1 MRIVAMYYKK
11 DINMKKTVN
20 FISIFLVS
28 VLAISAYGQGIE
40 VASIK
45 ANLNDGSAFRAPVDS
60 KGNQCGLVKLKSNIK
75 NINFEG
81 EIIGDVKYDMNEYSI
96 FMAKGANS
104 LTIVPPNY
112 LPISVQ
118 FPNYDITG
126 IESKTTY
133 VMTIKEKKN
142 NMKKTEVVITVTPK
156 DAVIKLDNFT
166 LRNINRDGYYKL
178 YLPKKT
184 WTCSAEA
191 EGYET
196 LTRPLSSG
204 KQKVDMNIELKSK
217 WAFLDVSCYNKDADI
232 YIDGI
237 KQSQGEWQGKIMSGT
252 HTIETKLKYH
262 KSERKTVTLRPEE
275 KRSVYIN
282 PLDRNTSTVVI
293 KWLNNKAQAQVYLD
307 GKKVGVT
314 PLTLTGVKAG
324 HHKLSFEAFY
334 FLPETKELELDGQYV
349 DVNVNLKFEENSWYR
364 ENPREYMN
372 KIYRF
377 YAGNQEAIKAELEVY
392 LSGADQLFGCTTPSG
407 DTFTREK
414 EFKKDIFIFEKL
426 KNKEYYLKK
435 NPVWFEIYCEAGYPE
450 QAEKLLNNSMD
461 NYYDIAK
468 AFYRKRNWKKAF
480 EYMNKYSYYGE
491 YTDYLLLA
499 DCCKNLGDK
508 KKAIEFFK
516 IAYLNANSEL
526 RVESFM
532 KSAIELKKMGVDLKP
547 LMELKRQRAEQ

>member
-1 MRIVAMYYKK
+1 MN
-11 DINMKKTVN
+11 INMKIIVN
-20 FISIFLVS
+20 FISICLVS
-28 VLAISAYGQGIE
+28 ILTISAYGQGIE

-60 KGNQCGLVKLKSNIK
+60 KGNKCGLVKVKSNIK

-81 EIIGDVKYDMNEYSI
+81 EIIGEVKYDMNEYTI
-96 FMAKGANS
+96 FMAKGANT

-156 DAVIKLDNFT
+156 DAVLKLDNFT
-166 LRNINRDGYYKL
+166 LKNINKDGYYKL

-184 WTCSAEA
+184 WICSAEA

-196 LTRPLSSG
+196 ITRPLSSG

-237 KQSQGEWQGKIMSGT
+237 KQSQGEWQGKIISGT

-275 KRSVYIN
+275 NRSVYIN

-324 HHKLSFEAFY
+324 HHKLSFEAIY

-349 DVNVNLKFEENSWYR
+349 DVNVNLKFEDNRDYR
-364 ENPREYMN
+364 YNPQEYMN
-372 KIYRF
+372 KIYNF
-377 YAGNQEAIKAELEVY
+377 YAGKQETIKDELSQCLEASETSDIYGDY
-392 LSGADQLFGCTTPSG
+392 LLERKK
-407 DTFTREK
+407 TFK
-414 EFKKDIFIFEKL
+414 GYVFLFEKL
-426 KNKEYYLKK
+426 NNKDYYLRK
-435 NPVWFEIYCEAGYPE
+435 NIVWVSIYSIAGYPE
-450 QAEKLLNNSMD
+450 QAEKILKNTKFMSISINDQLYSYRD
-461 NYYDIAK
+461 LSYS
-468 AFYRKRNWKKAF
+468 FYSKGNWKKAI
-480 EYMNKYSYYGE
+480 EYMTKYPLNNNYS
-491 YTDYLLLA
+491 DYNLLA
-499 DCCKNLGDK
+499 DCFQKLGDK
-508 KKAIEFFK
+508 KKAIEFYK
-516 IAYLNANSEL
+516 ITYLNDNSEL
-526 RVESFM
+526 PFVESFM

-547 LMELKRQRAEQ
+547 LMEQKRQCAEH